1 MAALP
6 AFAASSP
13 TIRAMLVTIAAVPPK
28 LILVVL
34 IMSNSLAWLTLGLGD
49 VYHSRR
55 GACPLTPGPDEPID
69 VRGVT
74 ASLFVQ
80 TALC

>member
-49 VYHSRR
+49 DHHR
-55 GACPLTPGPDEPID
+55 GKPLADQTPPDEPIH